1 MQLLVVWLSSTGS
14 TPHLGFVSCLSSKAL
29 TISQWKKS
37 QTSND
42 CDPRHCLGQS
52 VIWVQPPR
60 ILQDKFHQHLFKEL
74 LTTFYMHFTQNFSKF
89 SSMEFHDLL
98 QIFHFQL
105 FQLVIFSKFLQTSFT
120 NENNS
125 MNYLG
130 ISFKNSSWYISCN
143 SLRIN
148 ANNYCKNTILFSR

>member
-1 MQLLVVWLSSTGS
+1 MQLLVVWLGS

-29 TISQWKKS
+29 KISQWKKS
-37 QTSND
+37 ETSND
-42 CDPRHCLGQS
+42 CDPRHCIGQL

-60 ILQDKFHQHLFKEL
+60 ILQDRFHQHLFKEL
-74 LTTFYMHFTQNFSKF
+74 LTTFFMDFTQNFSKF
-89 SSMEFHDLL
+89 SYMEFHDLL

-105 FQLVIFSKFLQTSFT
+105 FQLVIFSKYLQTLFK
-120 NENNS
+120 NEINS

-130 ISFKNSSWYISCN
+130 ISFENSSWCNPWN

-148 ANNYCKNTILFSR
+148 ANNYSKNKRLFSR